1 MRKAITAI
9 TVALAIAAF
18 GTTNTTAAAHRHGQV
33 YYVTGHHPFVI
44 QPTIGPDGKATFD
57 HPEIALAQ
65 LKQLAEK
72 KDNAEAMFQQGL
84 VELYGVSGD
93 PNVKKAPNFESAMRW
108 LRLAAFRKHAGAN
121 YEVSTVLARYP
132 NMVKPLSPYEQED
145 CMRAAYNGGDPLA
158 KACVEHLFNEAKR
171 LAAQGNPDAKWH
183 LFLALS
189 EGQGCPK
196 DTEAAKRLLAQLK
209 AEKNPHCMSYLA
221 NKGRRAS
228 GAGRRK

>member
-1 MRKAITAI
+1 MKKVVIVI
-9 TVALAIAAF
+9 TVALAIAAI
-18 GTTNTTAAAHRHGQV
+18 GATNTTAAAQSHGQV
-33 YYVTGHHPFVI
+33 YYVQGHHPFVI

-57 HPEIALAQ
+57 HPEVSLAL

-72 KDNAEAMFQQGL
+72 KNNPEAMFQQGL

-93 PNVKKAPNFESAMRW
+93 PKVKKAPNFDEAMRW

-132 NMVKPLSPYEQED
+132 DKVKPLSPYEQED

-158 KACVEHLFNEAKR
+158 KACVEHLFNEAKK

-196 DTEAAKRLLAQLK
+196 DPEAAKRLFDQLK

-228 GAGRRK
+228 DAKRR

>member
-1 MRKAITAI
+1 MKKAITMIGA
-9 TVALAIAAF
+9 VLSLFAAAA
-18 GTTNTTAAAHRHGQV
+18 TNTTAAAQSHGQV
-33 YYVTGHHPFVI
+33 YYVQGHHPFVI

-57 HPEIALAQ
+57 HPEVSLAL

-72 KDNAEAMFQQGL
+72 KNNPEAMFQQGL

-93 PNVKKAPNFESAMRW
+93 PKVKKEPNFDEAMRW
-108 LRLAAFRKHAGAN
+108 LRLAAFQKHAGAN

-132 NMVKPLSPYEQED
+132 DKAKPLSPYEQED

-158 KACVEHLFNEAKR
+158 KACVEHLFNEAKK

-196 DTEAAKRLLAQLK
+196 DPEAAKRLFEQLK

-221 NKGRRAS
+221 NKGRRAT
-228 GAGRRK
+228 GAKRR

>member
-1 MRKAITAI
+1 MTVIFRVCLPGFSLANCSFSFSVFPALFLVPRTSGGGAEKVITS
-9 TVALAIAAF
+9 LAS
-18 GTTNTTAAAHRHGQV
+18 
-33 YYVTGHHPFVI
+33 
-44 QPTIGPDGKATFD
+44 K
-57 HPEIALAQ
+57 
-65 LKQLAEK
+65 LAEK
-72 KDNAEAMFQQGL
+72 TDNTEAMFQQGL

-108 LRLAAFRKHAGAN
+108 FRLAAFRKHAGAN

-158 KACVEHLFNEAKR
+158 KACVEQLFNEAKR

-196 DTEAAKRLLAQLK
+196 DPEAAKRLLAQLK

>member
-1 MRKAITAI
+1 MKKVVIVI
-9 TVALAIAAF
+9 TVALAIAAI
-18 GTTNTTAAAHRHGQV
+18 GATNTTAAAQSHGQV
-33 YYVTGHHPFVI
+33 YYVQGHHPFVI

-57 HPEIALAQ
+57 HPEVSLAL

-72 KDNAEAMFQQGL
+72 KNNPEAMFQQGL

-93 PNVKKAPNFESAMRW
+93 PKVKKEPNFDEAMRW
-108 LRLAAFRKHAGAN
+108 LRLAAFQKHAGAN

-132 NMVKPLSPYEQED
+132 DKAKPLSPYEQED

-158 KACVEHLFNEAKR
+158 KACVEHLFNEAKK

-228 GAGRRK
+228 GAKHR

>member
-1 MRKAITAI
+1 MRKAITVI

-18 GTTNTTAAAHRHGQV
+18 GTTNTTAAAQRHGQV

-57 HPEIALAQ
+57 HPEDSLAQ

-93 PNVKKAPNFESAMRW
+93 PNVKKAPNFNEAMRW

-132 NMVKPLSPYEQED
+132 NIVKPLSPYEQEG

-196 DTEAAKRLLAQLK
+196 DTVAAKRLFDEMK
-209 AEKNPHCMSYLA
+209 AEKNPHCMAFIA
-221 NKGRRAS
+221 N
-228 GAGRRK
+228 